1 MLSFLLTLWSMAH
14 MSFGGRVPP
23 PHEKPWSIKPVSI
36 TFDDGPHAKY
46 TNAILDT
53 LKAEKVPATFFV
65 VGNRIPK
72 NTHILQRALQE

>member
-14 MSFGGRVPP
+14 MSFIGTTPP
-23 PHEKPWSIKPVSI
+23 PNEKLWSIKPVSI
-36 TFDDGPHAKY
+36 TFDDGPHAVY

-65 VGNRIPK
+65 VGNRIAK
-72 NTHILQRALQE
+72 NIPTLQRAKKE